1 MEEKQEENKLFRLT
15 LKEKKQVGRN
25 NFVLDRLLFALSV
38 VLTSMIYYE
47 EYCAARRPVRFI
59 DQHQRNGQR
68 VP

>member
-25 NFVLDRLLFALSV
+25 NFVLDRLLFTLSV

-47 EYCAARRPVRFI
+47 EYCAARR
-59 DQHQRNGQR
+59 
-68 VP
+68 